1 MLTRVRER
9 GAEVEIK
16 DGSRI
21 VNATWRVLRGVKIDD
36 GSFEAE
42 WYQSADTE
50 TELSQRSAEK
60 LRRAVMLAGFRIFHQ
75 QTHSNI

>member
-9 GAEVEIK
+9 GAKVEIK

-42 WYQSADTE
+42 WR
-50 TELSQRSAEK
+50 L
-60 LRRAVMLAGFRIFHQ
+60 
-75 QTHSNI
+75 N